1 MESEV
6 EQQQEQTF
14 TEAILGK
21 DFFEAKWAKR
31 WLELSFSLRVVTATA
46 GFAALLF
53 LPYLGAVG
61 LWDCWETHYGEVAR
75 MMIVRQDYVYP
86 FWEGSWFFSKPP
98 LTMWMQALGMN
109 AAGAV
114 NPDGVLGRYMEWGM
128 RMPFAI
134 LSIAA
139 VALLSL
145 AVARVVSKRAGLATG
160 FVLATMPLYFL
171 LTRQTVTDTPF
182 VTTFICA
189 MACALIGQ
197 LDATTKHRAA
207 WWYGFY
213 FFAGL
218 ASLAKGILGVGLPA
232 VILALYAAL
241 SVIPWDSASLD
252 AHLRWLTQSSF
263 RKDVREGRQP
273 MPVLWGQMFKMHL
286 GTGILV
292 FFAVAGPWYLTLS
305 LFGSVDDEGK
315 LFWYRFFVHDH
326 LNRLTAGVHTTT
338 PGGTFIYFIEQGGF
352 AIFPWVALLPGAF
365 SVVARMKLRSEKAAD
380 HLAIIA
386 VLWVAFSFWLLSSS
400 ATKFHHYVFPVLP
413 GVAVLLALFIDR
425 LWEEGISAHAVSL
438 IFGLLLFVLVGKNIA
453 ENPKIFTDLFVYNY
467 DRPYP
472 QDLVTKP
479 IAFFASRPLWT
490 GDLVTLVLL
499 GFGVYL
505 SFDAFSAKGRART
518 TPSARAVALLLLLGG
533 VATLGAVS
541 AQAQVSAKALVGVAV
556 VIVAAYLGWESLRA
570 NAASRASLQ
579 TLAGVLAVVGVLL
592 AVRGFRQPAAEDSL
606 LKALSEPVN
615 IKKSL
620 GFTFAVAGGMAVVAS
635 LMRARAMLFGT
646 FWVLAAGMALWFN
659 WSHWV
664 DLSHHWTQRDLFWRY
679 YAQRQPGEPIIAYM
693 MNWRGETL
701 YSQNTVEQYRASD
714 ANARMRATAMRPGRT
729 WALVEHNRLNLLR
742 TAVGSDKVVTP
753 VDRDINNK
761 FLLVTID

>member
-6 EQQQEQTF
+6 EQQREQTF
-14 TEAILGK
+14 SEAILGK
-21 DFFEAKWAKR
+21 DFFQAKWAKR

-86 FWEGSWFFSKPP
+86 FWEGAWFFSKPP

-109 AAGAV
+109 AVGAV
-114 NPDGVLGRYMEWGM
+114 NPGGVLGRYTEWGM
-128 RMPFAI
+128 RVPFAL

-145 AVARVVSKRAGLATG
+145 AVARVVSRRAGLATG

-197 LDATTKHRAA
+197 LDETTKHRAA

-218 ASLAKGILGVGLPA
+218 SALAKGLLGVGLPA
-232 VILALYAAL
+232 VILVLYAAL

-252 AHLRWLTQSSF
+252 AHLKWLTQSRF

-273 MPVLWGQMFKMHL
+273 MPVLWGQMYRMHL

-292 FFAVAGPWYLTLS
+292 FLAVAGPWYLTLS

-365 SVVARMKLRSEKAAD
+365 SVVARLKLRSAKAAD

-413 GVAVLLALFIDR
+413 GLAVLLALFIDR
-425 LWEEGISAHAVSL
+425 LWDEGISAHAVSL
-438 IFGLLLFVLVGKNIA
+438 IFGLMLFVLVGKNIA
-453 ENPKIFTDLFVYNY
+453 ENPKIYTDLFVYNY

-479 IAFFASRPLWT
+479 IAFFSSRPLWT

-499 GFGVYL
+499 AIGVYL

-541 AQAQVSAKALVGVAV
+541 AQAQVSAKALAGVAV
-556 VIVAAYLGWESLRA
+556 VIVAGYLGWESMR
-570 NAASRASLQ
+570 SSGEGRASLQ
-579 TLAGVLAVVGVLL
+579 TFAGVLAVVGVAL
-592 AVRGFRQPAAEDSL
+592 AVRGFRQPAVEDSL
-606 LKALSEPVN
+606 LKALSEPVS

-620 GFTFAVAGGMAVVAS
+620 GFTFAVAGGMAVVAA

-679 YAQRQPGEPIIAYM
+679 YAQRQEGEPIIAYM

-701 YSQNTVEQYRASD
+701 YSQNMVEQYRASD
-714 ANARMRATAMRPGRT
+714 ANARMRAAAQRPGRE

-742 TAVGSDKVVTP
+742 TAVGADKVVTP

-761 FLLVTID
+761 FVLVTID

>member
-1 MESEV
+1 MASEG
-6 EQQQEQTF
+6 EQQREQTF

-21 DFFEAKWAKR
+21 ETLSAKWMTR
-31 WLELSFSLRVVTATA
+31 WLALPFSTRVVVATA

-75 MMIVRQDYVYP
+75 MMIVRRDYVYP
-86 FWEGSWFFSKPP
+86 YWEGSWFFSKPP
-98 LTMWMQALGMN
+98 LTMWMQALGMQV
-109 AAGAV
+109 AGTLRSEGA
-114 NPDGVLGRYMEWGM
+114 LGLFTEWGM
-128 RMPFAI
+128 RVPFAL
-134 LSIAA
+134 LSITA

-145 AVARVVSKRAGLATG
+145 AVARVVSRRAGLATG
-160 FVLATMPLYFL
+160 FILATMPLYFL

-197 LDATTKHRAA
+197 LDETTKHRAA

-218 ASLAKGILGVGLPA
+218 STLAKGLLGVGLPA
-232 VILALYAAL
+232 VILVLYAAL
-241 SVIPWDSASLD
+241 SVIPWDGASVD
-252 AHLRWLTQSSF
+252 AHLKWLMKRGF

-273 MPVLWGQMFKMHL
+273 MPVLWGQMYRMHL

-292 FFAVAGPWYLTLS
+292 FLAVAAPWYVTMS
-305 LFGSVDDEGK
+305 LFESVDDEGK

-365 SVVARMKLRSEKAAD
+365 AVVARLKLRSEKKAD

-386 VLWVAFSFWLLSSS
+386 VLWVAFSFWLLASS

-413 GVAVLLALFIDR
+413 GMAILLALFADR

-438 IFGLLLFVLVGKNIA
+438 IFGLVLFILVGKDLS
-453 ENPKIFTDLFVYNY
+453 ENPKNFTDLFVYNY

-472 QDLVTKP
+472 QDLVSKP

-499 GFGVYL
+499 AFGVYL
-505 SFDAFSAKGRART
+505 SFDAFAPRPKARVS
-518 TPSARAVALLLLLGG
+518 PGARAVALLLLLLG
-533 VATLGAVS
+533 VATLGAVAS
-541 AQAQVSAKALVGVAV
+541 QAQVSATALMGLALVGVA
-556 VIVAAYLGWESLRA
+556 AFLGWQSTRPGTEG
-570 NAASRASLQ
+570 RASLQ
-579 TLAGVLAVVGVLL
+579 TLAGLLAVVGVAL
-592 AVRGFRQPAAEDSL
+592 AARGFDKPVAEDSL

-615 IKKSL
+615 IKSSL
-620 GFTFAVAGGMAVVAS
+620 GFTFAVAGAMAVVAA
-635 LMRARAMLFGT
+635 LLRARVMLFGT
-646 FWVLAAGMALWFN
+646 FWALAAGVALWFN

-679 YAQRQPGEPIIAYM
+679 YAQRKADEPIVAYM

-701 YSQNTVEQYRASD
+701 YSRNTVEQYRSSD
-714 ANARMRATAMRPGRT
+714 ANTRMRNLAARPGRE
-729 WALVEHNRLNLLR
+729 WVLVEHNRLNLLR
-742 TAVGSDKVVTP
+742 NAVGADKVVTP
-753 VDRDINNK
+753 IDRDINNK
-761 FLLVTID
+761 FVLVTVD

>member
-1 MESEV
+1 MASEG
-6 EQQQEQTF
+6 EQQAQTF
-14 TEAILGK
+14 SEAVLGK
-21 DFFEAKWAKR
+21 ETFSTKWAQR
-31 WLELSFSLRVVTATA
+31 WLALPSSTRVVLSTA

-75 MMIVRQDYVYP
+75 MMIERRDYVYP
-86 FWEGSWFFSKPP
+86 FWEGAWFFSKPP
-98 LTMWMQALGMN
+98 LTMWMQALGMQVVGTVRTD
-109 AAGAV
+109 GA
-114 NPDGVLGRYMEWGM
+114 LGLFTEWGM
-128 RMPFAI
+128 RVPFAL

-145 AVARVVSKRAGLATG
+145 AVSRVVNRRAGLATG
-160 FVLATMPLYFL
+160 FILATMPLYFL

-197 LDATTKHRAA
+197 LDETTKHRSA

-218 ASLAKGILGVGLPA
+218 GTLAKGLLGVGLPA
-232 VILALYAAL
+232 VILVLYAAL
-241 SVIPWDSASLD
+241 AVIPWDGASLG
-252 AHLRWLTQSSF
+252 AHLKWLTRRAF

-273 MPVLWGQMFKMHL
+273 MPVLWGQMFRMHL

-292 FFAVAGPWYLTLS
+292 FLAVAAPWYVTLS
-305 LFGSVDDEGK
+305 LFESVDDEGK

-338 PGGTFIYFIEQGGF
+338 PGGTFIYFIEQGGY

-365 SVVARMKLRSEKAAD
+365 AVVARLKLRSEKKAD
-380 HLAIIA
+380 HLAVIA
-386 VLWVAFSFWLLSSS
+386 VLWVAFSFWLLASS
-400 ATKFHHYVFPVLP
+400 ATKFHHYIFPVLP
-413 GVAVLLALFIDR
+413 GLAILLALFVDR

-438 IFGLLLFVLVGKNIA
+438 IFGLVLFILVGKDLS
-453 ENPKIFTDLFVYNY
+453 ENPKHFTDLFVYNY
-467 DRPYP
+467 DRAYP
-472 QDLVTKP
+472 HDLVTKP

-499 GFGVYL
+499 AFGIYL
-505 SFDAFSAKGRART
+505 SFDAFSPRAKDKA
-518 TPSARAVALLLLLGG
+518 TPGGRAVALGLLFAG
-533 VATLGAVS
+533 VATLVS
-541 AQAQVSAKALVGVAV
+541 VASQAQVSTKGLVGVALAA
-556 VIVAAYLGWESLRA
+556 VAGFLGWQVRRPGTAGRTSLLA
-570 NAASRASLQ
+570 MAAVLGV
-579 TLAGVLAVVGVLL
+579 AGIAL
-592 AVRGFRQPAAEDSL
+592 AVRGFRAPVAEDSL
-606 LKALSEPVN
+606 LRALAEPVN
-615 IKKSL
+615 IKSTL
-620 GFTFAVAGGMAVVAS
+620 GFTFAVAGAMAVVAS
-635 LMRARAMLFGT
+635 LLRARVMLFGT
-646 FWVLAAGMALWFN
+646 FWALAAGVALWFN

-679 YAQRQPGEPIIAYM
+679 YAQRKADEPIVAYM

-701 YSQNTVEQYRASD
+701 YSRNTVEQYRSSD
-714 ANARMRATAMRPGRT
+714 ANTRMRSLAMRPGRE
-729 WALVEHNRLNLLR
+729 WVLVEHSRLNLLR
-742 TAVGSDKVVTP
+742 TTVGSDKVVTP

-761 FLLVTID
+761 FVLVTVD

>member
-6 EQQQEQTF
+6 EQQREQTF
-14 TEAILGK
+14 VEAILGK
-21 DFFEAKWAKR
+21 DFFQAKWAKR
-31 WLELSFSLRVVTATA
+31 WLELSLSLRVVTATA

-61 LWDCWETHYGEVAR
+61 LWDPWETHYGEVAR

-86 FWEGSWFFSKPP
+86 FWENSWFFSKPP

-109 AAGAV
+109 VVGAA
-114 NPDGVLGRYMEWGM
+114 NPGGMLGRYTEWGM
-128 RMPFAI
+128 RMPFAL
-134 LSIAA
+134 LSITA

-145 AVARVVSKRAGLATG
+145 AVARVVSRRAGLATG

-218 ASLAKGILGVGLPA
+218 SALAKGLLGVGLPA
-232 VILALYAAL
+232 VILVLYAAL
-241 SVIPWDSASLD
+241 SVIPWDSDSLD
-252 AHLRWLTQSSF
+252 AHLKWLTQSRF

-365 SVVARMKLRSEKAAD
+365 AVVARLKLRSEKAAD

-438 IFGLLLFVLVGKNIA
+438 IFGFLLFVLVGKNIA

-467 DRPYP
+467 DRTYP

-479 IAFFASRPLWT
+479 IAFFTSRPLWT

-499 GFGVYL
+499 AFGVYL

-518 TPSARAVALLLLLGG
+518 TPSARAVALMLLLGG

-556 VIVAAYLGWESLRA
+556 LAVAGYLAWESMRPGA
-570 NAASRASLQ
+570 EGRASLQ
-579 TLAGVLAVVGVLL
+579 TLAGVLAVVGIAF

-615 IKKSL
+615 VKKTL
-620 GFTFAVAGGMAVVAS
+620 GFAFAVAGGMAVVAS

-659 WSHWV
+659 WNHWV

-679 YAQRQPGEPIIAYM
+679 YAQRQAGEPIVAYM
-693 MNWRGETL
+693 MNWRGETF
-701 YSQNTVEQYRASD
+701 YSQNTVEQYRVSD
-714 ANARMRATAMRPGRT
+714 ANARMRALAQRPGRE

-761 FLLVTID
+761 FVLVTID

>member
-1 MESEV
+1 VASEG
-6 EQQQEQTF
+6 EQEREQTF

-21 DFFEAKWAKR
+21 ETFSSNWMKR
-31 WLELSFSLRVVTATA
+31 WLSLPFSTRVVVATA
-46 GFAALLF
+46 GFSALLF

-75 MMIVRQDYVYP
+75 MMIERRDYVYP

-98 LTMWMQALGMN
+98 LTMWMQALGMQVVGSVR
-109 AAGAV
+109 AEGA
-114 NPDGVLGRYMEWGM
+114 LGLYTEWGM
-128 RMPFAI
+128 RVPFAL

-145 AVARVVSKRAGLATG
+145 AVARVVNRRAGLATG
-160 FVLATMPLYFL
+160 FILATMPLYFL

-197 LDATTKHRAA
+197 LDETTKHRAA

-218 ASLAKGILGVGLPA
+218 SSLAKGLLGVGLPA
-232 VILALYAAL
+232 VILVLYAAL
-241 SVIPWDSASLD
+241 SVIPWDGPSLES
-252 AHLRWLTQSSF
+252 HLRWLTDRGF
-263 RKDVREGRQP
+263 RKEVREGRAP
-273 MPVLWGQMFKMHL
+273 MPVLWGQLFRMHL

-292 FFAVAGPWYLTLS
+292 FLAVAAPWYLTLS
-305 LFGSVDDEGK
+305 LFQNVDDEGK

-365 SVVARMKLRSEKAAD
+365 AVVARLKLRSEKKAD

-386 VLWVAFSFWLLSSS
+386 VLWVAFSFWLLASS

-413 GVAVLLALFIDR
+413 GMAILLALFADR

-438 IFGLLLFVLVGKNIA
+438 IFGLVLFILVGKDLSD
-453 ENPKIFTDLFVYNY
+453 NPKNFTDLFVYNY
-467 DRPYP
+467 DRAYP

-499 GFGVYL
+499 AFGVYL
-505 SFDAFSAKGRART
+505 SFDAFSPRT
-518 TPSARAVALLLLLGG
+518 KDKATPGSRAVALLLLLGG
-533 VATLGAVS
+533 VATLGVVAS
-541 AQAQVSAKALVGVAV
+541 QAQVSASALLGLALLAVAGFLGWQSTRPGTDGRATLQTVAGLLAVAGVA
-556 VIVAAYLGWESLRA
+556 
-570 NAASRASLQ
+570 
-579 TLAGVLAVVGVLL
+579 L
-592 AVRGFRQPAAEDSL
+592 AVRGFSKSVAEDSL

-615 IKKSL
+615 VKSTL
-620 GFTFAVAGGMAVVAS
+620 GFTFAVAGAMAVVAA
-635 LMRARAMLFGT
+635 LMRARVMLFGT
-646 FWVLAAGMALWFN
+646 FWALAAGVALWFN

-679 YAQRQPGEPIIAYM
+679 YAQRKADEPIVAYM
-693 MNWRGETL
+693 MNWRGETF
-701 YSQNTVEQYRASD
+701 YSRNTVEQYRGSD
-714 ANARMRATAMRPGRT
+714 SNTRMRNLAARPGRE
-729 WALVEHNRLNLLR
+729 WVLVEHNRLNLLR
-742 TAVGSDKVVTP
+742 NAVGTDKVVTP

-761 FLLVTID
+761 FVLVTVD